1 MTGANLS
8 AELLGTAYGF
18 VRQLAMGGMGEVA
31 IVEHVALGEQRVMK
45 LLRADYAKNTD
56 LTTRLRTE
64 ARLLTRLQHENLVR
78 VLDFGFSAKG
88 RPFLVTELL
97 RGEPL
102 STALKGSTGMPERE
116 ALEIARQTLL
126 GLERVHEAGFV
137 HRDLKPDN
145 LFLVKNEGQTTV
157 KILDFGVAR
166 ILTPADRAALGQLRP
181 TDEGMIVGTPS
192 YLSPEQALGKPCDA
206 RADIYG
212 LACTLYRMLA
222 GAPLFK
228 GETQLDI
235 LQAHVL
241 ETPTAPSLVASHS
254 ISPDVDALVLRG
266 LAKKPE
272 ERFQTAREMREAV
285 EAALGW
291 PPPVSA
297 HVRDA
302 APAPSPVLE
311 ARGELVAPAAGTTT
325 PAPPAASK
333 GSVRGDDDSEHG
345 TIAVRSPLA
354 PAIKLS
360 LATPVLEPNT
370 TLQATT
376 PFMSPVKSAASPPS
390 RRIGVYV
397 GLALVLALAVVAVLY
412 VALR

>member
-102 STALKGSTGMPERE
+102 STALKGSPGMPERE

-145 LFLVKNEGQTTV
+145 PFLVKSEGQTTA
-157 KILDFGVAR
+157 KILDFGIAR
-166 ILTPADRAALGQLRP
+166 IPTPADRASLGQLRP
-181 TDEGMIVGTPS
+181 TVNQLAPRTAPWRDGSRFPSLRRPEPGTAEWTTCVSWSDQPHRPPTKR
-192 YLSPEQALGKPCDA
+192 LCASPLPRTRSASTRPKILRGPIRIRVRGC
-206 RADIYG
+206 G
-212 LACTLYRMLA
+212 LAT
-222 GAPLFK
+222 
-228 GETQLDI
+228 I
-235 LQAHVL
+235 
-241 ETPTAPSLVASHS
+241 
-254 ISPDVDALVLRG
+254 RG
-266 LAKKPE
+266 P
-272 ERFQTAREMREAV
+272 RTRC
-285 EAALGW
+285 
-291 PPPVSA
+291 
-297 HVRDA
+297 
-302 APAPSPVLE
+302 
-311 ARGELVAPAAGTTT
+311 
-325 PAPPAASK
+325 
-333 GSVRGDDDSEHG
+333 
-345 TIAVRSPLA
+345 
-354 PAIKLS
+354 
-360 LATPVLEPNT
+360 
-370 TLQATT
+370 
-376 PFMSPVKSAASPPS
+376 
-390 RRIGVYV
+390 
-397 GLALVLALAVVAVLY
+397 
-412 VALR
+412 